1 MDDLRRLDM
10 NLLLTLHALLTE
22 QHVTRAAVRLHKS
35 QPAVSHALA
44 QLRDLFDDPLLV
56 RRDAGLVLTTR
67 ACELLPPL
75 EDALSQLN
83 GLLRTS
89 AFDPAQARRTFR
101 VALSDYGARI
111 ILPPLV
117 RRLRSEA
124 PGIDL
129 AAVQASR
136 EAMLAKLA
144 DGEIDLALGVFPH
157 LPRDIVADLLFEDH
171 YTSVADGATLSAHG
185 DLAREA
191 WLDRPHVLVAMRLDA
206 PSDIDAAL
214 AAAGLDRHV
223 AVVLPHWSAAL
234 DVVAGTDLILTVAA
248 RTLSAA
254 PAQPGLRAFAPP
266 VALPAVPFQQAWH
279 ARRDTDPA
287 HRWLR
292 QAVRGCCASLP
303 AK

>member
-56 RRDAGLVLTTR
+56 RRDAGLVLTAR
-67 ACELLPPL
+67 ARELLPPL

-89 AFDPAQARRTFR
+89 AFDPAQSRRTFR
-101 VALSDYGARI
+101 LALSDYGARI
-111 ILPPLV
+111 ILPALV

-157 LPRDIVADLLFEDH
+157 LPRDICVDLLFEDH
-171 YTSVADGATLSAHG
+171 YISVADRATLPAHG

-191 WLDRPHVLVAMRLDA
+191 WLARPHVLVAMRLDA

-254 PAQPGLRAFAPP
+254 PPQPGLRAFAPP
-266 VALPAVPFQQAWH
+266 VALPSVPFQQAWH

-292 QAVRGCCASLP
+292 QAVRACCESLS
-303 AK
+303 